1 MKNRLIIYL
10 FLVIL
15 LAACKMKP
23 IGVIGEKKMED
34 IIYDITLTEAII
46 YTYDTKISTEERKKL
61 YNDIYAKYGIDEAKY
76 LSSLKWY
83 TENPKYIEIIY
94 DNVRSRID
102 TLKSDVANY
111 KIHPEA
117 KIADQLR
124 ELDTIEM
131 YAFEP
136 QYMFNATPPTDS
148 LRFVVESKD
157 SFALEDKY
165 IFSLLLKADK
175 LANRKDTLEN
185 SDIEFTITY
194 SDGSMKT
201 LKCRIIANSKTYRYT
216 FTPKQRTDVAPT
228 KIEGNMFRS
237 TELIRRLQID
247 SVRLIR
253 IYNSKKYPLL
263 EKKPLDIST
272 ENTDI
277 KIDNIENIIIDDN
290 ILKN

>member
-1 MKNRLIIYL
+1 MKNRLIVYL

-76 LSSLKWY
+76 LASLKWY

-165 IFSLLLKADK
+165 IFSMLLKADK

>member
-1 MKNRLIIYL
+1 MKNRLIVYL

-23 IGVIGEKKMED
+23 IGVIGEKKLED

-76 LSSLKWY
+76 LTSLKWY

>member
-1 MKNRLIIYL
+1 MKNRLIVYL

-23 IGVIGEKKMED
+23 IGVIGEKKLED

-76 LSSLKWY
+76 LTSLKWY

-131 YAFEP
+131 FAFEP

>member
-46 YTYDTKISTEERKKL
+46 YTYDDKISTEERKKL
-61 YNDIYAKYGIDEAKY
+61 YNDVYAKYGIDEAKY
-76 LSSLKWY
+76 LASLKWY

-94 DNVRSRID
+94 DNVKSRID
-102 TLKSDVANY
+102 TLKSEVANY
-111 KIHPEA
+111 KFHPEE
-117 KIADQLR
+117 KITDQLR
-124 ELDTIEM
+124 QLDTIEM
-131 YAFEP
+131 YRFEP
-136 QYMFNATPPTDS
+136 RYTFEATPPTDS
-148 LRFVVESKD
+148 LRFTVESKD

-165 IFSLLLKADK
+165 IFKLLMRADK
-175 LANRKDTLEN
+175 ISNGKDTMAK
-185 SDIEFTITY
+185 SDVELTITY
-194 SDGSMKT
+194 SDGSTKI
-201 LKCRIIANSKTYRYT
+201 LKCPIIANSKTYRYT

-228 KIEGNMFRS
+228 KIEVNMFRS

>member
-1 MKNRLIIYL
+1 MKNRLIVYL

-76 LSSLKWY
+76 LASLKWY

-175 LANRKDTLEN
+175 FANRKDTLEN

-194 SDGSMKT
+194 SDGSIKT
-201 LKCRIIANSKTYRYT
+201 LKCPIVANSKTYRYT

-263 EKKPLDIST
+263 EKKTLDIST

>member
-1 MKNRLIIYL
+1 MKNRLIVYL

-76 LSSLKWY
+76 LASLKWY

-175 LANRKDTLEN
+175 LTNRKDTLEN

-228 KIEGNMFRS
+228 KIEGNMFCS

-263 EKKPLDIST
+263 EKKTLDIST

>member
-1 MKNRLIIYL
+1 MKNRLIVYL

-76 LSSLKWY
+76 LASLKWY

-194 SDGSMKT
+194 SDGSMKI
-201 LKCRIIANSKTYRYT
+201 LKCPIIANSKTYRYT

-263 EKKPLDIST
+263 EKKTLDIST

>member
-1 MKNRLIIYL
+1 MKNRLIVYL

-76 LSSLKWY
+76 LASLKWY

>member
-1 MKNRLIIYL
+1 MKNRLIVYL

-76 LSSLKWY
+76 LASLKWY

-175 LANRKDTLEN
+175 FANRKDTLEN

-237 TELIRRLQID
+237 TELIRQLQID

>member
-1 MKNRLIIYL
+1 MKNRLIVYL

-76 LSSLKWY
+76 LASLKWY

-175 LANRKDTLEN
+175 FANRKDTLEN

>member
-1 MKNRLIIYL
+1 MKNRLIVYL

-76 LSSLKWY
+76 LASLKWY

-131 YAFEP
+131 YAFES

-175 LANRKDTLEN
+175 FANRKDTLEN

-277 KIDNIENIIIDDN
+277 KIDNIENIIIDNN